1 MKQTKR
7 SLPSTGIYLDKAHPN
22 KDGKCSV
29 KIRVTYRRKSKFFRL
44 GIYITPAMYETSFL
58 SQTPRGDKKIL
69 KMKLN
74 DNLRRAEEILD
85 KLSPFTFSAFEKHFY
100 RSNYNQD
107 DLELHFKKKIDYLKE
122 SERYSSADAYSHT
135 LAKLLLYFMDIAKKK
150 RVSLTDI
157 TVKHLR
163 AFESWMLENDYSI
176 TTVGIYLRSLRHIM
190 NKAIKSG
197 DIPQELYPFGKEEDD
212 LYTIPEG
219 RNLKK
224 ALSIEEVKKIIEA
237 DLSNNSWK
245 AKARDFWLISLFCN
259 GININDMLRW
269 KHENYNGESIS
280 FIRRKTRNT
289 KRRTDY
295 TTISISSRAKAI
307 MDNYINRNGEYI
319 FDLLEGVTNELER
332 RKIIRNFTRYVN
344 QHMKGLA
351 EDLDIHH
358 TCSLIYCRHTWATLA
373 LNKGIG
379 IEYISEGLSHNSLV
393 TTRAYIKGF
402 DVKYKAE
409 TTEKIFED
417 L

>member
-1 MKQTKR
+1 
-7 SLPSTGIYLDKAHPN
+7 
-22 KDGKCSV
+22 
-29 KIRVTYRRKSKFFRL
+29 
-44 GIYITPAMYETSFL
+44 
-58 SQTPRGDKKIL
+58 
-69 KMKLN
+69 
-74 DNLRRAEEILD
+74 
-85 KLSPFTFSAFEKHFY
+85 
-100 RSNYNQD
+100 
-107 DLELHFKKKIDYLKE
+107 
-122 SERYSSADAYSHT
+122 
-135 LAKLLLYFMDIAKKK
+135 
-150 RVSLTDI
+150 
-157 TVKHLR
+157 
-163 AFESWMLENDYSI
+163 
-176 TTVGIYLRSLRHIM
+176 
-190 NKAIKSG
+190 
-197 DIPQELYPFGKEEDD
+197 
-212 LYTIPEG
+212 
-219 RNLKK
+219 
-224 ALSIEEVKKIIEA
+224 
-237 DLSNNSWK
+237 
-245 AKARDFWLISLFCN
+245 
-259 GININDMLRW
+259 MLRW
-269 KHENYNGESIS
+269 KHENYNGDSIS

-393 TTRAYIKGF
+393 TTRAYLKGF